1 MTTPQTELEALEL
14 EVRTL
19 TAQVAQFKRDE
30 SIILDLYQNLTGET
44 PRDVQFNAFCIGYK
58 AAHTWIDNGTLPPDE
73 TPVLVRLKDGTVC
86 IGEIRWDH
94 PSFEDS
100 YAAFQYWDDPINDG
114 KDWEFD
120 DIIAWMGIPA

>member
-58 AAHTWIDNGTLPPDE
+58 AAHTWIDNGTYRQTKRPYWLDSK
-73 TPVLVRLKDGTVC
+73 TVRFVSVRFVGIIRHLKIHTQHFNIGT
-86 IGEIRWDH
+86 I
-94 PSFEDS
+94 
-100 YAAFQYWDDPINDG
+100 Q
-114 KDWEFD
+114 
-120 DIIAWMGIPA
+120 